1 MIQLIMNKNNI
12 KEKFYCILIN
22 NLLKELSNNN
32 LSISPELLTTFI
44 QLLKK
49 SLYSALDKTFS
60 ELASDFSIKE

>member
-1 MIQLIMNKNNI
+1 MNKNNI